1 MIHDMLDILGTF
13 LVVALVLI
21 LLIEFAL
28 AVLAWAGVV

>member
-28 AVLAWAGVV
+28 AVLRWAG